1 MFGPKI
7 KLDKA
12 LYERAKHV
20 SEVAGYSSVDEFVAH
35 VLERELKAVEGDDE
49 TPDDAQ
55 VLERLKGLG
64 YL

>member
-35 VLERELKAVEGDDE
+35 VLERELDTVAGEDDPDDE
-49 TPDDAQ
+49 E
-55 VLERLKGLG
+55 VLKRLKGLG